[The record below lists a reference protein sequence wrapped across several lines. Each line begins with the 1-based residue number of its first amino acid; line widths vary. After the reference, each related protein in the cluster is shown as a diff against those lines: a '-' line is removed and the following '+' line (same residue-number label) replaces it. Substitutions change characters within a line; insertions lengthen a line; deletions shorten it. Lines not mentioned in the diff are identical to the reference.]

1 MAQHAA
7 QVESRSMI
15 TPVILCGGAGTRLW
29 PLSRR
34 SLPKQFAPLIGDK
47 SLLQTTLDRAALL
60 SQQAVCISA
69 EEHRFLVVEAMDA
82 AQVTGTVILEPTG
95 RGTAAAMLMAALGAP
110 ADELLLFCPADHHI
124 PDAQGFAAMV
134 KSGVPA
140 ANARALVTFGVVPT
154 FPSTG
159 YGYIAKGAARGDG
172 TFDVQKF
179 IEKPALAAAQKML
192 LQDDV
197 LWNAGIFLVKPSV
210 LIDAFANYAPDI
222 LQSCRAAQQGAQYEK
237 MGQHSF
243 VRPEPHSFIATRS
256 QSIDYAVLEQHPQ
269 VAVVPFAGRWSDVG
283 SWDAVAQLTAPDASG
298 NRIVGKGVAI
308 NTGNTYIHAPHR
320 TVVTLGIQD
329 AVIVDTVDAV
339 LIAHRDQVENMKQ
352 VVEQLE
358 ALDHT
363 ESVLH
368 RKVTRPWGWSDTLDQ
383 GAHFEVKRVLVK
395 PGCSLSMQV
404 HHQRAE
410 HWVVIKGTAQVTRDN
425 DVIVLSENQ
434 SMTIQIGQAHQLSNA
449 GNDELEIIEVR
460 SGAYLA
466 EDDIERMKD
475 THGRD

>member
-1 MAQHAA
+1 M
-7 QVESRSMI
+7 
-15 TPVILCGGAGTRLW
+15 
-29 PLSRR
+29 
-34 SLPKQFAPLIGDK
+34 
-47 SLLQTTLDRAALL
+47 
-60 SQQAVCISA
+60 
-69 EEHRFLVVEAMDA
+69 
-82 AQVTGTVILEPTG
+82 
-95 RGTAAAMLMAALGAP
+95 
-110 ADELLLFCPADHHI
+110 
-124 PDAQGFAAMV
+124 
-134 KSGVPA
+134 
-140 ANARALVTFGVVPT
+140 
-154 FPSTG
+154 
-159 YGYIAKGAARGDG
+159 
-172 TFDVQKF
+172 
-179 IEKPALAAAQKML
+179 
-192 LQDDV
+192 
-197 LWNAGIFLVKPSV
+197 
-210 LIDAFANYAPDI
+210 
-222 LQSCRAAQQGAQYEK
+222 
-237 MGQHSF
+237 
-243 VRPEPHSFIATRS
+243 
-256 QSIDYAVLEQHPQ
+256 
-269 VAVVPFAGRWSDVG
+269 
-283 SWDAVAQLTAPDASG
+283 
-298 NRIVGKGVAI
+298 
-308 NTGNTYIHAPHR
+308 
-320 TVVTLGIQD
+320 VTLGIQD